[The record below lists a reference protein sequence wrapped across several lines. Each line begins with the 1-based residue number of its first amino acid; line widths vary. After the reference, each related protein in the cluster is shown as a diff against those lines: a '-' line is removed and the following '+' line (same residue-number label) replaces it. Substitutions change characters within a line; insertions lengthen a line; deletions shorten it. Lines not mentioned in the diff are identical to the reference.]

1 MFSNWTV
8 NVFCFCAF
16 LEWNKNPLVTW
27 NPAKWPDLT
36 VWISCFEFI
45 PEESSWC
52 ATPVPRSGWMSSGT
66 TLWGRVQYPAT
77 FCSCSCYCTC
87 GGSSLMHWC
96 TWSLD
101 ACSPI
106 KVNVIKPL
114 ARLSMWPTFLEDGPS
129 ARRRDHRK
137 AAKIR
142 LRWERDFVPR
152 SVTSDQM
159 WWSWW
164 CSICRIKRAL
174 ENERR
179 RTHHSPSHRPGMQI
193 GGGELW
199 ISSVTLVVIATGSV
213 SRGAAV
219 LNFKPS

>member
-1 MFSNWTV
+1 MRDT
-8 NVFCFCAF
+8 C
-16 LEWNKNPLVTW
+16 P
-27 NPAKWPDLT
+27 PPG
-36 VWISCFEFI
+36 
-45 PEESSWC
+45 
-52 ATPVPRSGWMSSGT
+52 SGWMSSGT

-114 ARLSMWPTFLEDGPS
+114 ARLSMWPTHLEDGPS
-129 ARRRDHRK
+129 ARTRDYRK

-142 LRWERDFVPR
+142 LRWDRDFGPR

-174 ENERR
+174 ETERR
-179 RTHHSPSHRPGMQI
+179 RTHHFPESQARNADWGWRTVDI
-193 GGGELW
+193 LRYFG
-199 ISSVTLVVIATGSV
+199 
-213 SRGAAV
+213 R
-219 LNFKPS
+219 

>member
-1 MFSNWTV
+1 MIRFDSLNHL
-8 NVFCFCAF
+8 F
-16 LEWNKNPLVTW
+16 
-27 NPAKWPDLT
+27 
-36 VWISCFEFI
+36 WIH
-45 PEESSWC
+45 SWREQLMRDTC
-52 ATPVPRSGWMSSGT
+52 PPPTRSGWMSSGT

-77 FCSCSCYCTC
+77 SCSCSCYCTC

-114 ARLSMWPTFLEDGPS
+114 ARLSMWPTYLEDGPS
-129 ARRRDHRK
+129 ARTRDYRK

-142 LRWERDFVPR
+142 LRWDRDFDPR

-174 ENERR
+174 DTERR

-193 GGGELW
+193 GGRELW
-199 ISSVTLVVIATGSV
+199 ISSVTLVVNATGFCQQG
-213 SRGAAV
+213 RIRAK
-219 LNFKPS
+219 F